1 MLTFITKI
9 VFIWLIMIDA
19 AIINGV
25 VRDKFLYQITG
36 PYALPLSGISLSLLV
51 FLICFFSIGL
61 FNRLKPHGYFI
72 IGLSWVC
79 MTLVFEYLFGHFVT
93 GKSWNE
99 ITQVFDLKKGDFFI
113 LVLVTTIAAPWLS
126 AKLRQLL

>member
-1 MLTFITKI
+1 MLAFITKI
-9 VFIWLIMIDA
+9 VFIWLIMVVA
-19 AIINGV
+19 AIINGL

-36 PYALPLSGISLSLLV
+36 PYTLPLSGISLSLLV
-51 FLICFFSIGL
+51 FLICFFTIGI
-61 FNRLKPHGYFI
+61 FSQLKPHDYFI

-93 GKSWNE
+93 GKSWHE
-99 ITQVFDLKKGDFFI
+99 INQIFNLKKGDLFI
-113 LVLVTTIAAPWLS
+113 LVLVTTVAAPWLS